1 MKQLRERRRAH
12 RRLTEAELIF
22 FHRGIPLAA
31 RLLDLSESGARLE
44 TAEFLRRQTPLVVV
58 LSARGRESLTLTARV
73 RFARE
78 GCGAGVEFTRLTPQ
92 QRRRLSEIM
101 QALSLAALA

>member
-1 MKQLRERRRAH
+1 MSQLAERRRAH

-31 RLLDLSESGARLE
+31 RLLDLSESGARLS
-44 TAEFLRRQTPLVVV
+44 TAEFLRLRTPLVVV
-58 LSARGRESLTLTARV
+58 LSARGRQSLTLTARV

-78 GCGAGVEFTRLTPQ
+78 GSGTGIEFTRLTPQ

-101 QALSLAALA
+101 QALAFTGLA